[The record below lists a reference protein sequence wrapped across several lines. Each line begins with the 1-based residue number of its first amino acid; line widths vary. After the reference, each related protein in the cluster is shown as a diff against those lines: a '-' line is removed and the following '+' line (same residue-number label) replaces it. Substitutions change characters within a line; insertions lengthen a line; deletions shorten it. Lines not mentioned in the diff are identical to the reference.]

1 VVVTKEVIREV
12 VKEVPTEVI
21 KEVVKESKEELAITL
36 YFNLNSTTYTSATAI
51 KAPSEIAALRAKYP
65 NAEILVVGNTDESG
79 SSTYN
84 YNLGLARAQKV
95 ANYLMAKTGLDETK
109 IVVRS
114 DGKVRPQ
121 SDKKEDNRRVDVY
134 IILDK

>member
-1 VVVTKEVIREV
+1 
-12 VKEVPTEVI
+12 
-21 KEVVKESKEELAITL
+21 
-36 YFNLNSTTYTSATAI
+36 
-51 KAPSEIAALRAKYP
+51 
-65 NAEILVVGNTDESG
+65 
-79 SSTYN
+79 
-84 YNLGLARAQKV
+84 V